1 MADSVVSSNFT
12 FACLISPARRWV
24 FTLFNAHH
32 KYSLTI
38 ELQLEPLSQSVLL
51 DGLLHTSSLP
61 LQERRGKHYTTHAG
75 RLSPGSM
82 AWARRK
88 TVLLAAT
95 QGGEVATSGSRRI
108 NKCSASAD
116 IAKQA
121 DQITCYTET
130 VNHPRTILSAPARA
144 PLNNPA
150 FSQSAA
156 LISEDL
162 ALTRPG

>member
-32 KYSLTI
+32 NYSLTI

-82 AWARRK
+82 ARARRK

-116 IAKQA
+116 IARQA
-121 DQITCYTET
+121 DQITCYTNTAYRRLDREPPT
-130 VNHPRTILSAPARA
+130 HNSIRPRACAT
-144 PLNNPA
+144 
-150 FSQSAA
+150 
-156 LISEDL
+156 
-162 ALTRPG
+162 